1 MNRNIWIIFGAF
13 LSFCLFAFLYFTVK
27 IHDEIEAR
35 NEIKLGYY
43 DALKVVATRN
53 YDSKEEQALKKQ
65 LKQKTSQDIHI
76 YYSPKQQNLAP
87 YIVEALKTARAENQR
102 LIGDYPTPSL
112 DLILF
117 ENSEQ
122 FYEFSQIKYT
132 NGYYSD
138 FEKIIGI
145 LPVDLADESTMESKK
160 QLIDYMVMHEYS
172 HYALLQKIQAMG
184 VQGNVPE
191 WFLEGYAEYISF
203 IHAEPDPLDI
213 LIPFENLEESQQWTH
228 LRSAGAADI
237 YSQSKEA
244 VASLIKEYGHSI
256 IIDLLKETKSKETF
270 EEALEQTTGLDYD
283 ELEARLSS

>member
-1 MNRNIWIIFGAF
+1 MNRNIWIIFGAC

-35 NEIKLGYY
+35 NDIKLGYF
-43 DALKVVATRN
+43 DALKVVSTRN
-53 YDSKEEQALKKQ
+53 YDSKEELALKKQ
-65 LKQKTSQDIHI
+65 LKQETSQEIHI
-76 YYSPKQQNLAP
+76 YYSPKQQILAP
-87 YIVEALKTARAENQR
+87 YIVDALEAARDENQR

-112 DLILF
+112 DLILV

-122 FYEFSQIKYT
+122 FFEFSQIKYT

-145 LPVDLADESTMESKK
+145 LAIDLPEESTMESKK
-160 QLIDYMVMHEYS
+160 QLIDYMVKHEYS

-184 VQGNVPE
+184 VQNNVPE

-213 LIPFENLEESQQWTH
+213 LIPFENLEESKQWTH
-228 LRSAGAADI
+228 LRLAGAADI
-237 YSQSKEA
+237 YKQSEEA
-244 VASLIKEYGHSI
+244 IASLIKEYGDSI
-256 IIDLLKETKSKETF
+256 IIDILKETGSNETF